1 MAGAS
6 ASGYRFGSQ
15 TVAGQGNA
23 DANGAEANDVSV
35 QFYNPAGLTRL
46 KGKQLQLGGT
56 IVAPRFSFEDSGST
70 RFTGSA
76 TGGDTSPANIAPD
89 AAFAPNGY
97 FSMPLTRDL
106 TFGVG
111 VFVPY
116 GAKLDYGDTWSGR
129 YALNA
134 IEMKSLNINP
144 SIAWKASEHHSFG
157 AGISAEYMKAK
168 LSQSVDVP
176 GSIAALPSATAI
188 ALATQ
193 IATAGGNPSLLGAAK
208 DGQAKMNGED
218 WGFGFNLGY
227 LFELDAN
234 TRFGL
239 AYRSQIRHKLTG
251 DATWDFSSVTSDPI
265 VNRFVQAASGKA
277 NSDARVRLTTP
288 ETVSANAFHQIN
300 DTWAVMGDVTWT
312 RNSRLKD
319 LHIEF
324 PGTSEG
330 DEVIRQQWRDTVRVS
345 VGANYR
351 INQRYLV
358 RAGYAYDQSPVRNAE
373 LTHPAL
379 PDGDRN
385 WLSLGLNV
393 KLDDKSSI
401 DMAYSYVKLDDVRGN
416 YTNACYPTST
426 TCTGNGETTK
436 GLYQTYLQFF
446 GLSYTYRF

>member
-15 TVAGQGNA
+15 SVAGQGNA
-23 DANGAEANDVSV
+23 DANAAEANDVSV
-35 QFYNPAGLTRL
+35 QFYNPAGLTRI

-56 IVAPRFSFEDSGST
+56 VVAPHFTYQDTGST
-70 RFTGSA
+70 RFTGTS
-76 TGGDTSPANIAPD
+76 TGGDKPSNIAPD

-97 FSMPLTRDL
+97 FSTQLTNDL

-116 GAKLDYGDTWSGR
+116 GAKLDYGNTWSGR

-134 IEMKSLNINP
+134 IEMESLNINP
-144 SIAWKASEHHSFG
+144 SIAWKANEHHSFG

-176 GSIAALPSATAI
+176 GSIAALPSST
-188 ALATQ
+188 ALALAGQ
-193 IATAGGNPSLLGAAK
+193 IATAGGNPTLLSAAK
-208 DGQAKMNGED
+208 DGSARMNGED

-251 DATWDFSSVTSDPI
+251 DATWDFSGVTSDPI

-351 INQRYLV
+351 INQRFLV
-358 RAGYAYDQSPVRNAE
+358 RAGYAYDQSPVRSAE

-393 KLDDKSSI
+393 KVDDKSSI
-401 DMAYSYVKLDDVRGN
+401 DLAYSYVKLDDVRSN
-416 YTNACYPTST
+416 YKNACYPTST

-436 GLYQTYLQFF
+436 GLYQTFLQFF